1 MEVSLDLQH
10 HSKDV
15 IWRESSMGV
24 DLERN
29 FVENQTLRMDL
40 NAYHK
45 LLISLK

>member
-1 MEVSLDLQH
+1 MEVALGLQH

-15 IWRESSMGV
+15 IRQESSPDV
-24 DLERN
+24 NLERN